1 MQIQTLPP
9 LPSSSPTS
17 LLHAAL
23 LKAKEKCYF
32 FRLIAAY
39 TMYVGSWGAEGVGTG
54 KATGQTV
61 KKSEENRF
69 FCFLFSLFCCFC
81 IQRAEMRRFNGMIIS
96 RQLPFHLPYG

>member
-9 LPSSSPTS
+9 LHSSSPTS

-39 TMYVGSWGAEGVGTG
+39 TMYVGSG
-54 KATGQTV
+54 GQ
-61 KKSEENRF
+61 K
-69 FCFLFSLFCCFC
+69 
-81 IQRAEMRRFNGMIIS
+81 G
-96 RQLPFHLPYG
+96 

>member
-1 MQIQTLPP
+1 MQIQTLLP
-9 LPSSSPTS
+9 LPLSSPTY

-39 TMYVGSWGAEGVGTG
+39 TMYVGSGG
-54 KATGQTV
+54 KRGKGESHWSDSQE
-61 KKSEENRF
+61 KRRKSVF
-69 FCFLFSLFCCFC
+69 FSFLFSLFCCFC

>member
-9 LPSSSPTS
+9 LPSSSTTS

-69 FCFLFSLFCCFC
+69 FLLFVFFVLLFLHS
-81 IQRAEMRRFNGMIIS
+81 AS
-96 RQLPFHLPYG
+96 RNEAI